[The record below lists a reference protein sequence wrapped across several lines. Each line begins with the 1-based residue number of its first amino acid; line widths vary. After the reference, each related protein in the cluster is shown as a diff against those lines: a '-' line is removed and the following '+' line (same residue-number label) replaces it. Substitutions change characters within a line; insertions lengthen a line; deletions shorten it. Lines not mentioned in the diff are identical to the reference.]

1 MYSVVKVREKVRVPP
16 KLLGGKLEDSILE
29 IIQEGYEGL
38 IDDDVGLVIAIT
50 KAENIGEGKVVLGDG
65 AAYYEADIEMLAY
78 KPLMHE
84 VVEGNISEVTE
95 FGAFMRISPI
105 EGLIHVSQIMDDFIN
120 YDAKLPGF
128 VGKKSGRKLTV
139 EDEVTARIV
148 TISLKGNIQNSKIGL
163 TMRQPFLGKEGW
175 DKKDEKEAV
184 QEKGKGK
191 PKAAEEK
198 GKPKATEEK
207 AKPKAGEEKPAKKEK
222 EKEKSRG

>member
-29 IIQEGYEGL
+29 IVQEGYEGL
-38 IDDDVGLVIAIT
+38 VDDDVGLVIAIT

-78 KPLMHE
+78 RPLMHE
-84 VVEGNISEVTE
+84 IVEGNISEVTE
-95 FGAFMRISPI
+95 FGAFVRISPI

-128 VGKKSGRKLTV
+128 VGKKTGRKLVV

-163 TMRQPFLGKEGW
+163 TMRQPFLGKEAW
-175 DKKDEKEAV
+175 DKKDEKETV
-184 QEKGKGK
+184 PEKGKGKGK

-198 GKPKATEEK
+198 AKPKAAEEK
-207 AKPKAGEEKPAKKEK
+207 AKPKAAEEKPAKKEK
-222 EKEKSRG
+222 EKD